1 MNPSEKT
8 LADFQTRVRQ
18 MIFQF
23 QELKKENGR
32 LQALVEEQATEIEEL
47 KARVTQ
53 ADNDYNSLKM
63 ARMLEITDGNLDE
76 AKERL
81 SRMIRQVNKCIA
93 ILNDNEKLH
102 IRLHVY
108 DEEIEVTVNRADE
121 EFYRRAAK
129 LITNRYN
136 AYSQAYKGKKG
147 EHTIAL
153 MTLIDIAL
161 MLERERGKNDTAP
174 YDGILA
180 KLTSEIEEALK

>member
-18 MIFQF
+18 MILQF

-32 LQALVEEQATEIEEL
+32 LQTLIGEQATEIEEL

-81 SRMIRQVNKCIA
+81 SRMIRQVNRCIA
-93 ILNDNEKLH
+93 ILS
-102 IRLHVY
+102 
-108 DEEIEVTVNRADE
+108 DE
-121 EFYRRAAK
+121 
-129 LITNRYN
+129 
-136 AYSQAYKGKKG
+136 Q
-147 EHTIAL
+147 
-153 MTLIDIAL
+153 
-161 MLERERGKNDTAP
+161 
-174 YDGILA
+174 
-180 KLTSEIEEALK
+180 